1 MNLGSF
7 LAVHI
12 DIDGYNYNVY
22 LFDRADVDPKR
33 QKNTKSNKTTY
44 IYDSAT
50 RLIAPFAIKGP
61 YQAQP

>member
-44 IYDSAT
+44 ILT
-50 RLIAPFAIKGP
+50 
-61 YQAQP
+61 QPPD